1 MKNHI
6 RVDIMIS
13 YFLFFIVLFILFF
26 MIVYAIYI
34 FRKLRNKKDDC
45 DKENEINPIDE
56 EIKIKDENK
65 IRYLLATIVILFS
78 ILYIIFTLIYSHL
91 SLIGVIILAELIV
104 FNCIKRYTHLERFYL
119 NTKIFLILIIICII
133 FL

>member
-45 DKENEINPIDE
+45 DE

-78 ILYIIFTLIYSHL
+78 ILYMAFAFVDLFSP
-91 SLIGVIILAELIV
+91 LIGQIILLEVIV
-104 FNCIKRYTHLERFYL
+104 FNCIKKYTHLERFYHNAKL
-119 NTKIFLILIIICII
+119 VVPLIFLFFLYVVI
-133 FL
+133 FN

>member
-1 MKNHI
+1 
-6 RVDIMIS
+6 
-13 YFLFFIVLFILFF
+13 

-45 DKENEINPIDE
+45 DEENEINPIDE

-78 ILYIIFTLIYSHL
+78 ILYMAFAFVDLFSP
-91 SLIGVIILAELIV
+91 LIGQIILLEVIV
-104 FNCIKRYTHLERFYL
+104 FNCIKKYTHLERFYL